1 MRTTDTTEVSASGII
16 RVLTVEENLPC
27 GDVGWVRLVQEVEIR
42 ESQKRW
48 DIGVVHD
55 IPPTKTVRFV
65 RKYVVDNLEIAGL
78 ASATL
83 SRLRY
88 TDRAVPDSRRN
99 LGTPLARRG
108 AQVGEHACIVEDTRK
123 PGQLDAEHSIHRS
136 QKRVCPQVVAWAMM
150 RANQAS
156 ERLRFTIAMVVDRWT
171 QRAGRAG
178 PVVVG
183 HEVEVF
189 VKGRLR
195 LLFHHGEDLVDGSTP
210 ITVHEARIFC
220 CIIIAAR
227 EFQEAAQRVELVL
240 ALEDRLVIHRSRYS
254 SVSPWSERN

>member
-1 MRTTDTTEVSASGII
+1 MTARYDIRTFV
-16 RVLTVEENLPC
+16 REN
-27 GDVGWVRLVQEVEIR
+27 
-42 ESQKRW
+42 
-48 DIGVVHD
+48 VVH
-55 IPPTKTVRFV
+55 
-65 RKYVVDNLEIAGL
+65 NLEIVEL

-83 SRLRY
+83 SRLRK
-88 TDRAVPDSRRN
+88 TNRAVPDSRRN

-108 AQVGEHACIVEDTRK
+108 ARVGEHACIVEHVRK
-123 PGQLDAEHSIHRS
+123 PGQFNTEHSIRRC
-136 QKRVCPQVVAWAMM
+136 QERVCAQVIARAMM

-156 ERLRFTIAMVVDRWT
+156 VRLGFTIAVVVDGRT